1 MFCAIIR
8 IEEISL
14 KSVRSGR
21 LLKRDRADFIF
32 YSRKPTTSSPAARIP
47 VGVISAGELMIVPQV
62 QVGDPAINTIVSILE
77 S

>member
-8 IEEISL
+8 VEEISL

-32 YSRKPTTSSPAARIP
+32 YSRKPTTSPPAAEKQVELIKNAMVIIVVPP
-47 VGVISAGELMIVPQV
+47 VFLGEHPSNILVFIAG
-62 QVGDPAINTIVSILE
+62 
-77 S
+77 